1 MKFFAKNCFLF
12 ILTNF
17 FLFHNLCGQEVWV
30 EDSVTGEPLENAV
43 IFSENGSHN
52 LLTNAIGKV
61 VLDDFPRRGLVNISL
76 MGYQPKSISMI
87 EILQGKKAIQL
98 TSEDEVLEE
107 VVLSVARSQVTRDKI
122 AEQVGIISKKEIE
135 IAAVATGADLLEIN
149 PNIRIQKSQGGGGSP
164 VLRGFE
170 ANRVLIVVDGV
181 RMNNAIYRSG
191 HLQNAITIDP
201 HNIERVEVTFGSSSV
216 GYGSDAL
223 GGVIHYYTK
232 SPQLNRVNQ
241 VKSEFSSAFNYA
253 NVSFV
258 NNANTDLS
266 FKNWGSHTSVSYSN
280 FGDIRIGEKKRSRFP

>member
-149 PNIRIQKSQGGGGSP
+149 PI
-164 VLRGFE
+164 LGFK
-170 ANRVLIVVDGV
+170 NLK
-181 RMNNAIYRSG
+181 
-191 HLQNAITIDP
+191 
-201 HNIERVEVTFGSSSV
+201 VEVE
-216 GYGSDAL
+216 AL
-223 GGVIHYYTK
+223 
-232 SPQLNRVNQ
+232 
-241 VKSEFSSAFNYA
+241 F
-253 NVSFV
+253 
-258 NNANTDLS
+258 
-266 FKNWGSHTSVSYSN
+266 
-280 FGDIRIGEKKRSRFP
+280 